1 MSSNAPLATAGAR
14 SGEPSAP
21 SKATSAVAP
30 QPLPEGYGTWFPHE
44 RLDAHR
50 VLLAA
55 YEAVMRWPG
64 VAFSRGTAGD
74 QLKRALGSALGR
86 YAEGYYAQGG
96 NQASLWSSARAS
108 CGESATAVLVLGL
121 ERRVSAAQAAEV
133 RELLGRAMCML
144 SRLSRRS

>member
-1 MSSNAPLATAGAR
+1 IRA
-14 SGEPSAP
+14 PSA
-21 SKATSAVAP
+21 A
-30 QPLPEGYGTWFPHE
+30 YGVSFPHE
-44 RLDAHR
+44 RLDTHR

-64 VAFSRGTAGD
+64 VAISRGTAGD
-74 QLKRALGSALGR
+74 QLKRALGSALCR

-108 CGESATAVLVLGL
+108 CGESATAALVLGL

-144 SRLSRRS
+144 SRLSRR